1 MSEKE
6 KKKRKEGEWQVGEL
20 LKCLQGSESSE
31 SCSNTRGRGPAEKVL
46 AEQRFSKRED
56 TELTAEFFFYLPK
69 KRNAQA
75 MFCVLKKLKKRAT
88 ALSSPSFFS
97 VSVISTLE
105 DFVSALLKSCPR
117 SPLCFA
123 PLPSCRSV
131 CLCACVCVCVCVC
144 VLHAWLTVAATQMC

>member
-1 MSEKE
+1 MKHQEGQIGGMNDKRE
-6 KKKRKEGEWQVGEL
+6 KKKK
-20 LKCLQGSESSE
+20 
-31 SCSNTRGRGPAEKVL
+31 RGRMASGRIIKMSSGVW
-46 AEQRFSKRED
+46 EQRIMFEHERER
-56 TELTAEFFFYLPK
+56 TGWKSISRTALFKTGRRRTDRVFFYLLK
-69 KRNAQA
+69 KRNAQP

-131 CLCACVCVCVCVC
+131 CVRVCVSVRVCY
-144 VLHAWLTVAATQMC
+144 TPG